1 MKITYQAVT
10 QLVLKH
16 GRVDAI
22 DTKGETKMIGDD
34 PDSIE
39 LVEKTADK
47 FRFNGV
53 WYSRKEFGKVLDK
66 YL

>member
-1 MKITYQAVT
+1 MKITYEVVT

-22 DTKGETKMIGDD
+22 DANGETKMIGDD

-47 FRFNGV
+47 FRFDGV
-53 WYSRKEFGKVLDK
+53 WYNRKEFEKVLDK